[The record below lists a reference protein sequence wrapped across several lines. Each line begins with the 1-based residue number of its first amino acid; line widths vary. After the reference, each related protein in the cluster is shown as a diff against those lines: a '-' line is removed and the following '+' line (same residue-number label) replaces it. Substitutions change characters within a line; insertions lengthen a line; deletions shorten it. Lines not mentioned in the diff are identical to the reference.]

1 LSLKPPSQSGQRAF
15 PGREIASIALTGAM
29 LILLCAPLV
38 GIGLALSNEAN
49 SPPRTH
55 DIFDQ
60 RVISLLWHTAMR
72 ALAVAVLST
81 GLAMLVDAWLI
92 RLPWKQASKWVLA
105 FIPGFL
111 LSPYVFTMGWIG
123 LVGTNGDLWR
133 FLGASKPWW
142 NVYSES
148 GVVAMLTISHL
159 PLAVAA
165 VHIIGRWFP
174 SNIHETARQFEFGA
188 WRKFRYVTWYRLRPA
203 IVGSFTWIFVLAFW
217 AYDVPSMLRQNS
229 YALEVFSA
237 FGSFYDYQRAFLLGL
252 PMMILTTVIALTVS
266 AFCRPI
272 DFGGRSASDHQAPAQ
287 SSAFIRFRWLGLLLP
302 ILGWLIPVIGL
313 VTQVRTLDA
322 FMANVVTAK
331 SDIWNTLLIGLS
343 VAVMTV
349 IFTFLVAF
357 VLRASSSRK
366 SERTISILAMAC
378 LTAPGVFAGIGFV
391 YLLNLPMFTWIRAP
405 RCELIIVQSSVV
417 LPLICFTVMLFCR
430 RWTERSVQTLNLLHV
445 GIFRQ
450 LKQIA
455 SPMFAPALVAT
466 MCLAFT
472 LSAREV
478 PASLLNYP
486 SGGSTLAISIE
497 TMLHFDQPKLVA
509 SLCLLQL
516 ALSGAVMLVGGWIL
530 PKES

>member
-1 LSLKPPSQSGQRAF
+1 M
-15 PGREIASIALTGAM
+15 ALYY
-29 LILLCAPLV
+29 
-38 GIGLALSNEAN
+38 EAN
-49 SPPRTH
+49 GSGSHRTH
-55 DIFDQ
+55 GIFDQ
-60 RVISLLWHTAMR
+60 RVISLLWHTAGR

-92 RLPWKQASKWVLA
+92 SLPWKQASKWVLA
-105 FIPGFL
+105 YIPGFL

-133 FLGASKPWW
+133 LLGTSKPWW

-148 GVVAMLTISHL
+148 GVVTMLTISHL

-165 VHIIGRWFP
+165 LHIIGRWFP
-174 SNIHETARQFEFGA
+174 TSVHETARQFEFGA

-252 PMMILTTVIALTVS
+252 PMMIVTTVIALTIS
-266 AFCRPI
+266 AFCRPV
-272 DFGGRSASDHQAPAQ
+272 DFGGCASSGHEAPARA
-287 SSAFIRFRWLGLLLP
+287 SGPVRLRRLGLLLP
-302 ILGWLIPVIGL
+302 IVGWLIPVIGL
-313 VTQVRTLDA
+313 MTQIRTLAA
-322 FMANVVTAK
+322 FIAKVATAK
-331 SDIWNTLLIGLS
+331 SDTWNTLLIGLG

-349 IFTFLVAF
+349 SFAFLVAF

-366 SERTISILAMAC
+366 SERAISVLAMAC
-378 LTAPGVFAGIGFV
+378 LAAPGVFAGIGFV
-391 YLLNLPMFTWIRAP
+391 YLLNLPMFAWIRVA
-405 RCELIIVQSSVV
+405 RCELIVVQSSIV
-417 LPLICFTVMLFCR
+417 LPLIFFAVVLFCR

-445 GIFRQ
+445 GVFRQ

-455 SPMFAPALVAT
+455 LPMFAPALVAT
-466 MCLAFT
+466 VCLAFA

-497 TMLHFDQPKLVA
+497 TMLHFDQPQLVA

-516 ALSGAVMLVGGWIL
+516 ALTGAVMLVGGWVL